1 MEGVGGH
8 LSKKKCKPKK
18 GKKGRMVYDF
28 ADPEA
33 VGISDMYSMGMAAL
47 IEAQNIASQRKD
59 SAGLV
64 SVGTAWAAVAA
75 HISQLSSDEDSELPF
90 GFKEA

>member
-1 MEGVGGH
+1 
-8 LSKKKCKPKK
+8 
-18 GKKGRMVYDF
+18 
-28 ADPEA
+28 
-33 VGISDMYSMGMAAL
+33 MGMAAL

>member
-1 MEGVGGH
+1 MEGVGGD
-8 LSKKKCKPKK
+8 LSKKKKNKK
-18 GKKGRMVYDF
+18 RYDF

-33 VGISDMYSMGMAAL
+33 VGVSDMYSMGMAAL
-47 IEAQNIASQRKD
+47 IEAQNIASRRKD

-64 SVGTAWAAVAA
+64 SVGTAWAAVAS